1 MIIYTTSSFYIN
13 GFFSFLKWYSKLW
26 LFKNACF
33 TPLHS
38 TQLFIQAKFFVCNAY
53 LFMNHDP
60 PPPSLL
66 PEQGGGRIIYM
77 RMEDIQALIIIC
89 VSQWNTAC
97 QLNDWPCLKI
107 KAVYDEVIIILNLCK
122 LKYTC
127 LNRPRVVA
135 LRKQWRFRC
144 KQVECTLGEVRPCLQ
159 FLVFIKHKNVWYLY

>member
-1 MIIYTTSSFYIN
+1 MPV
-13 GFFSFLKWYSKLW
+13 L
-26 LFKNACF
+26 
-33 TPLHS
+33 LHS
-38 TQLFIQAKFFVCNAY
+38 TPLSFLSKPSFSYAMHICSWI
-53 LFMNHDP
+53 MTPP